1 MSSALPDIPEV
12 PEAPKVPEGPAAPE
26 PGAGAGVGTADAGA
40 ESHAIAALSI
50 RRLAPQILTGGVAP
64 FVVYELG
71 RHFGL
76 ADPTALA
83 LSALPPGVSVVA
95 SWAWRKRLD
104 PIGLIALIAIVAG
117 LVAMAFLN
125 GNEVLF
131 KVRESVVTGA
141 FGFLCLVSL
150 VLPVKP
156 AMFVMGR
163 ALTGDATSGSDA
175 SEERVREFDALWEEP
190 RARKVFVLLT
200 LVWGIGLLGEACLRT
215 SLVFVLST
223 GAFLAVTPALFW
235 LVLGALLWFTVT
247 YVRSS
252 RRLAVSD
259 AEAAPSG

>member
-1 MSSALPDIPEV
+1 MEQVVSSPL
-12 PEAPKVPEGPAAPE
+12 PEGPEVSQVPE
-26 PGAGAGVGTADAGA
+26 PGVTAAEAGA
-40 ESHAIAALSI
+40 ESHAIAALSV

-71 RHFGL
+71 RHAGL
-76 ADPTALA
+76 SDPTALA
-83 LSALPPGVSVVA
+83 LSALPPAVSVVA

-104 PIGLIALIAIVAG
+104 PIGLIALIAIVSG

-125 GNEVLF
+125 GNEILF

-141 FGFLCLVSL
+141 FGLLCLVSL

-163 ALTGDATSGSDA
+163 ALTGDVSSESDG

-200 LVWGIGLLGEACLRT
+200 LVWGIGLLGEASLRT
-215 SLVFVLST
+215 TLVFVLST
-223 GAFLAVTPALFW
+223 GAFLAVTPVLFW

-252 RRLAVSD
+252 RRLAMLGGEDSVQGG
-259 AEAAPSG
+259 AAGSG